1 MDENQIEDFKELRD
15 CVVAKFP
22 IVDFGGGPQSKKLTD
37 LYHDVKMLVFCSE
50 PWKLLGAH
58 VTFCTLIIIRR
69 SLSMR
74 KSNTHWSSARIQHQA
89 MKSHGLNI

>member
-58 VTFCTLIIIRR
+58 VTFV
-69 SLSMR
+69 
-74 KSNTHWSSARIQHQA
+74 H
-89 MKSHGLNI
+89 